1 VKNDEQV
8 IGVLREKNYQFRT
21 LEKIHVQLE
30 ESLDGMNKRKA
41 LSPKEELEKKT
52 FQKEKLAAKDTMEKM
67 IRHFVATG
75 ESDFKIG

>member
-1 VKNDEQV
+1 MENDRQV
-8 IGVLREKNYQFRT
+8 IAALREKNYQFRT
-21 LEKIHVQLE
+21 LEKVHGQLE
-30 ESLDGMNKRKA
+30 ESLEGMSKRKV

>member
-1 VKNDEQV
+1 MEKDRHV
-8 IGVLREKNYQFRT
+8 IAALREKNYQFRA
-21 LEKIHVQLE
+21 LEKMHGQLE